1 MSQCECVAHSLAVC
15 CYCLSGLDMLE
26 AHRSRTRETPEEQ
39 SDACAT
45 EDVGII
51 PLAIPMLAGP
61 GEIVSEGRPP
71 GSNRHFASQ

>member
-1 MSQCECVAHSLAVC
+1 
-15 CYCLSGLDMLE
+15 MLE
-26 AHRSRTRETPEEQ
+26 AQRSRTRETPEEQ